1 MSDIAIDCISEYPF
15 PGEQVLVSFERKLGV
30 RLPEDYKAFIRKFN
44 AGYFGEKSSFYL
56 GHVSDMKNHD
66 YASIGTIGMAWIYG
80 FTNDNGYSIEAGY
93 PPSNLDEPWNRN
105 YLEIGSDEGGNSIF
119 MGLSKERYG
128 HIFWI
133 DHEYDYTDDPD
144 EDEPRGEKD
153 MVHLAD
159 SFTQWVESFWVFKW
173 EL

>member
-1 MSDIAIDCISEYPF
+1 MSDIAIDYISKYPF

-66 YASIGTIGMAWIYG
+66 PGSIDTIGMSWIFG
-80 FTNDNGYSIEAGY
+80 FTNDNHYTIEDRY
-93 PPSNLDEPWNRN
+93 PPYNLGKPWNTN
-105 YLEIGSDEGGNSIF
+105 YLEIGSDEGGNAVF

-128 HIFWI
+128 HIFWV

-153 MVHLAD
+153 MLHLAD

>member
-1 MSDIAIDCISEYPF
+1 MSDIAIEFISKHPF

-44 AGYFGEKSSFYL
+44 AGYFGEKSRFYL
-56 GHVSDMKNHD
+56 GHVSGIKTHD
-66 YASIGTIGMAWIYG
+66 YGSIGMSWIYG
-80 FTNDNGYSIEAGY
+80 FTNDNHYTIEDRY
-93 PPSNLDEPWNRN
+93 PPYDLGEPWKIN
-105 YLEIGSDEGGNSIF
+105 YLEIGSDEGGNAVF

-128 HIFWI
+128 HIFWV

-159 SFTQWVESFWVFKW
+159 SFTQWVESFRVFKW
-173 EL
+173 K